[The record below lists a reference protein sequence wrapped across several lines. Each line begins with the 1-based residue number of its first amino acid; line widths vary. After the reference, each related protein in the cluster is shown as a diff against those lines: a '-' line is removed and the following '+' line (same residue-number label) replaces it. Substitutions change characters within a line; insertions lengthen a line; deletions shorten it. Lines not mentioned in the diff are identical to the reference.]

1 MHIETQ
7 AEHEQE
13 QRLIHSYL
21 WLRRAVG
28 GMGALLPFVLWGG
41 ALLIDRTPLLCTIS
55 SYYYTVMRGV
65 FVGAL
70 WAMGTF
76 LIFYTGYGGFD
87 NFLTTVAGVSAICVS
102 LFPTMPALCAVPGLN
117 ATAWA
122 HFAFAALFLGALAAM
137 SFWQFTRT
145 GSAQT
150 HPPLS
155 AYRSLLTRQPV
166 DTASP
171 YTRRKLQ
178 RNLVYY
184 GCALVIAMCMAWIA
198 VTATGWTTV
207 EGLARAG
214 NRIFWLET
222 AAILAYGVSW
232 FVKGETLWRDRP
244 TKQT

>member
-1 MHIETQ
+1 
-7 AEHEQE
+7 
-13 QRLIHSYL
+13 
-21 WLRRAVG
+21 
-28 GMGALLPFVLWGG
+28 
-41 ALLIDRTPLLCTIS
+41 
-55 SYYYTVMRGV
+55 
-65 FVGAL
+65 
-70 WAMGTF
+70 
-76 LIFYTGYGGFD
+76 
-87 NFLTTVAGVSAICVS
+87 
-102 LFPTMPALCAVPGLN
+102 
-117 ATAWA
+117 
-122 HFAFAALFLGALAAM
+122 
-137 SFWQFTRT
+137 
-145 GSAQT
+145 
-150 HPPLS
+150 
-155 AYRSLLTRQPV
+155 LTRQPV